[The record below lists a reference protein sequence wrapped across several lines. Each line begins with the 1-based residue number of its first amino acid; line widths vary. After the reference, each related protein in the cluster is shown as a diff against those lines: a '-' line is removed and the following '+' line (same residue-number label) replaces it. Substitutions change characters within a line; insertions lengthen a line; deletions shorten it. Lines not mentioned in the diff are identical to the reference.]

1 MLRVSDLL
9 IKANEKEI
17 VKNISFEVLDG
28 EIVGIVGES
37 GSGKTLTALSIA
49 DLLPENIVS
58 SGSIMLNDKNLLDM
72 SKDELRQ
79 IKGNNIGMIFQEP
92 MTSLNPTMK
101 IGKQVIESL
110 IIHKKMDKK
119 LMKSVAIS
127 MLYAVGLEDAYEI
140 YDKYP
145 HELSGGMRQR
155 VMIAMAMINE
165 PDLLIADEP
174 TTALDVV
181 IQKQII
187 ELIKKINE
195 DNNTSVIFITHN
207 LKLVKEFCD
216 RVIVMKEG
224 KIVESGVTKDIF
236 LNPKHDYTKQLINAI
251 PSRQKR
257 RIRVS
262 A

>member
-58 SGSIMLNDKNLLDM
+58 SGSVMLNDKNLLDM

-165 PDLLIADEP
+165 PELLIADEP

>member
-1 MLRVSDLL
+1 MLRVSNLL
-9 IKANEKEI
+9 IKTKEKDI
-17 VKNISFEVLDG
+17 VKNVSFTVEKG
-28 EIVGIVGES
+28 EILGIVGES

-49 DLLPENIVS
+49 DLLPDGISCE
-58 SGSIMLNDKNLLDM
+58 GEIMLNDKNLLDM
-72 SKDELRQ
+72 SQEEIRK

-127 MLYAVGLEDAYEI
+127 MLYAVGLEDAYEV

-216 RVIVMKEG
+216 KVIVMKDGE
-224 KIVESGVTKDIF
+224 IVENGETKDIF
-236 LNPKHDYTKQLINAI
+236 LNPKHEYTKQLINAI

>member
-58 SGSIMLNDKNLLDM
+58 SGSIVLNDKNLLDM